1 METKDDLSRFKEML
15 HKSTKEQLIEIIAN
29 KAERDAAF

>member
-1 METKDDLSRFKEML
+1 METKDDLNRFKEML

-29 KAERDAAF
+29 KAVVD